1 MGSVICIMQ
10 LASYV
15 TFTNLFI
22 LSESARNQV
31 NASPIQIAWKVMV
44 NVNFIKINRPLGL
57 VQPTRSLRHSP
68 EAVP

>member
-1 MGSVICIMQ
+1 MGIVICIMQ
-10 LASYV
+10 LASYA

-44 NVNFIKINRPLGL
+44 NVNKLLFNRPLGL
-57 VQPTRSLRHSP
+57 VLAQAL
-68 EAVP
+68 